1 MKFVIFTLAEKSYG
15 VDINQVIEVI
25 RMRKITPVPDAAAFV
40 EGVVS
45 VRGKIITL
53 INLRKKLGMEA
64 RPLGK
69 SDRIIV
75 SRTADHVIGLAVD
88 SVSGVVNIDKADI
101 ALPDEAL
108 SGASYL
114 IGVVRKENK
123 IILLADIEK
132 FLTKDAKEDLAR
144 IKSRVKMKPKETR

>member
-1 MKFVIFTLAEKSYG
+1 MKFVIFTLAEKAYG
-15 VDINQVIEVI
+15 AGINQVIEVI
-25 RMRKITPVPDAAAFV
+25 RMRKVTPVPDAAIFV

-64 RPLGK
+64 KPLGK

-75 SRTADHVIGLAVD
+75 SRTEDHVIGLVVD

-101 ALPDEAL
+101 APPDEAL
-108 SGASYL
+108 SDASYL
-114 IGVVRKENK
+114 MGVVKKENR

-144 IKSRVKMKPKETR
+144 IKSRVKVKPKEAK

>member
-1 MKFVIFTLAEKSYG
+1 MKFVIFSLADKAYG

-53 INLRKKLGMEA
+53 INLRKKLGIEA
-64 RPLGK
+64 KPLGK

-75 SRTADHVIGLAVD
+75 SRTEDHVIGLAVD

-101 ALPDEAL
+101 ASPDEAL
-108 SGASYL
+108 SDASYL
-114 IGVVRKENK
+114 VGVIRKENR

-132 FLTKDAKEDLAR
+132 LLTKDAKEDLAR
-144 IKSRVKMKPKETR
+144 IKSRVKAKPKETK